1 MATVA
6 TILKNKGNQVFSVSP
21 DASIE
26 DCLKLM
32 SEKKIGSVLVLQ
44 DEKITGIF
52 SERDYASRGILKGND
67 EHTPVKKV
75 MTEKVYY
82 VSPEQSVETCMAQ
95 MSDKHIR
102 HLPVIEN
109 DKLVGVISI
118 GDVVTS
124 LLEDKESLIIGLE
137 NFILVGEIK
146 L

>member
-6 TILKNKGNQVFSVSP
+6 SILKKKGSQVYSVSP
-21 DASIE
+21 ETSII

-32 SEKKIGSVLVLQ
+32 SEKKIGSVLVMQ
-44 DEKITGIF
+44 DEKVVGIF
-52 SERDYASRGILKGND
+52 SERDYAWRGILKGTH
-67 EHTPVKKV
+67 EHTPVQRV

-82 VSPEQSVETCMAQ
+82 VSPEQSTDTCMAQ

-102 HLPVIEN
+102 HLPVL
-109 DKLVGVISI
+109 DKGKVVGVISI

-124 LLEDKESLIIGLE
+124 MLQDKETLIKGLE
-137 NFILVGEIK
+137 NFILSNEIK

>member
-6 TILKNKGNQVFSVSP
+6 TILKKKGNQVFSVSP
-21 DASIE
+21 ETSII

-32 SEKKIGSVLVLQ
+32 KEKQIGSVLVLQ
-44 DEKITGIF
+44 DEKVVGIF
-52 SERDYASRGILKGND
+52 SERDYAWRGILKGNH
-67 EHTPVKKV
+67 EHTPVSRV

-82 VSPEQSVETCMAQ
+82 VKPEQSVEACMAQ

-109 DKLVGVISI
+109 DKVVGVISI

-124 LLEDKESLIIGLE
+124 MLQDKESHIKGLE
-137 NFILVGEIK
+137 NFILSNEIK

>member
-44 DEKITGIF
+44 DEKVIGIF
-52 SERDYASRGILKGND
+52 SERDYAWRGILKGND

-124 LLEDKESLIIGLE
+124 LLQDKESLIIGLE
-137 NFILVGEIK
+137 NFILGGEIK

>member
-6 TILKNKGNQVFSVSP
+6 SILEKKGNQVYSVSP
-21 DASIE
+21 ETSIV

-32 SEKKIGSVLVLQ
+32 SDKKIGSVLVVQ
-44 DEKITGIF
+44 DEKVIGIF
-52 SERDYASRGILKGND
+52 SERDYAWRGILKGNH
-67 EHTPVKKV
+67 EHTPVRNV

-82 VSPEQSVETCMAQ
+82 VSPKQSVETCMAQ

-124 LLEDKESLIIGLE
+124 MLQDKESLIIGLE
-137 NFILVGEIK
+137 NFILGGEIK

>member
-6 TILKNKGNQVFSVSP
+6 SILKEKGNQVFSVTP
-21 DASIE
+21 DTSII

-32 SEKKIGSVLVLQ
+32 NEKKIGSVLVLEN
-44 DEKITGIF
+44 EKVVGIF
-52 SERDYASRGILKGND
+52 SERDYAWRGILKGNH
-67 EHTPVKKV
+67 EHTPVKRV

-82 VSPEQSVETCMAQ
+82 VKPEQSVETCMAQ

-109 DKLVGVISI
+109 DKVVGVISI

-124 LLEDKESLIIGLE
+124 LLEDKESLIKGLE
-137 NFILVGEIK
+137 NFILGSEIK

>member
-6 TILKNKGNQVFSVSP
+6 SILNKKGKQVFSVSP
-21 DASIE
+21 ETSII

-32 SEKKIGSVLVLQ
+32 KEKQIGSVLVLQ
-44 DEKITGIF
+44 DDKVVGIF
-52 SERDYASRGILKGND
+52 SERDYAWRGILMGNH
-67 EHTPVKKV
+67 EHTPVNRV

-82 VSPEQSVETCMAQ
+82 VKPGQSVETCMAQ

-102 HLPVIEN
+102 HLPVIDD
-109 DKLVGVISI
+109 DKVVGVISI

-124 LLEDKESLIIGLE
+124 MLQDKESLIKGLE
-137 NFILVGEIK
+137 NFILGSEIK

>member
-6 TILKNKGNQVFSVSP
+6 SILNKKGKQVFSVSP
-21 DASIE
+21 ETSII

-32 SEKKIGSVLVLQ
+32 KEKQIGSVLVLQ
-44 DEKITGIF
+44 DEKVVGIF
-52 SERDYASRGILKGND
+52 SERDYAWRGILMGNH
-67 EHTPVKKV
+67 EHTPVNRV

-82 VSPEQSVETCMAQ
+82 VKPGQSVETCMAQ

-102 HLPVIEN
+102 HLPVIDD
-109 DKLVGVISI
+109 DKVVGVISI

-124 LLEDKESLIIGLE
+124 MLQDKESLIKGLE
-137 NFILVGEIK
+137 NFILGSEIK

>member
-6 TILKNKGNQVFSVSP
+6 SILEKKGNQVFSVSP
-21 DASIE
+21 ETSIV

-32 SEKKIGSVLVLQ
+32 SDKKIGSVLVVQ
-44 DEKITGIF
+44 DEKVIGIF
-52 SERDYASRGILKGND
+52 SERDYAWRGILKGNH
-67 EHTPVKKV
+67 EHTPVRNV

-124 LLEDKESLIIGLE
+124 MLQDKESLIIGLE
-137 NFILVGEIK
+137 NFILGGEIK

>member
-6 TILKNKGNQVFSVSP
+6 SILKEKGNQVFSVTP
-21 DASIE
+21 DTSII

-32 SEKKIGSVLVLQ
+32 NEKKIGSVLVLEN
-44 DEKITGIF
+44 EKVVGIF
-52 SERDYASRGILKGND
+52 SERDYAWRGILKGNH
-67 EHTPVKKV
+67 EHTPVKRV

-82 VSPEQSVETCMAQ
+82 VKPEQSVETCMAQ

-109 DKLVGVISI
+109 DRVVGVISI

-124 LLEDKESLIIGLE
+124 LLEDKESLIKGLE
-137 NFILVGEIK
+137 NFILGSEIK

>member
-6 TILKNKGNQVFSVSP
+6 SILKKKGSQVYSVSP
-21 DASIE
+21 ETSII

-32 SEKKIGSVLVLQ
+32 SEKKIGSVLVMQ
-44 DEKITGIF
+44 DEKVVGIF
-52 SERDYASRGILKGND
+52 SERDYAWRGILKGNH
-67 EHTPVKKV
+67 EHTPVQRV

-82 VSPEQSVETCMAQ
+82 VSPEQSTDTCMAQ

-102 HLPVIEN
+102 HLPVL
-109 DKLVGVISI
+109 DKGKVVGVISI

-124 LLEDKESLIIGLE
+124 MLQDKETLIKGLE
-137 NFILVGEIK
+137 NFILSNEIN

>member
-6 TILKNKGNQVFSVSP
+6 SILEKKGNQVFSVSP
-21 DASIE
+21 ETSIV

-32 SEKKIGSVLVLQ
+32 SDKKIGSVLVVQ
-44 DEKITGIF
+44 DEKVIGIF
-52 SERDYASRGILKGND
+52 SERDYAWRGILKGNH
-67 EHTPVKKV
+67 EHTPVRNV

-102 HLPVIEN
+102 HLPVNEN

-124 LLEDKESLIIGLE
+124 MLQDKESLIIGLE
-137 NFILVGEIK
+137 NFILGGEIK